1 MTNTITLTASDG
13 NSTASASFTLTVTL
27 QSAPARNLV
36 AVVARNQVNLTW
48 QPPLSSQP
56 VTGYVLEVGFSP
68 GSTALSVPLG
78 NVLSFS
84 ALAPDGRYYV
94 RVRSMTAVGAAAPS
108 NEVQFAT
115 GQAGPPLEPLSL
127 LATVVGTSVTLQWTE
142 NAFGPAIAGYEL
154 RAGSMPG
161 LSNIAVVPLPG
172 STRTLS
178 ANAPPGTYF
187 LRVHASNAAGTG
199 PASNEVTLNVGPG
212 VCTIPETPVGL
223 AASVNAGTV
232 SVVWNPPVS
241 GAIPTGYRLD
251 VGSAPG
257 TTNIGSFPLPPG
269 TNLAAPAPS
278 GTYFIRLS
286 ATNQC
291 GSSSPSLEVSFVVP

>member
-1 MTNTITLTASDG
+1 MLHDDGEIT
-13 NSTASASFTLTVTL
+13 
-27 QSAPARNLV
+27 
-36 AVVARNQVNLTW
+36 
-48 QPPLSSQP
+48 
-56 VTGYVLEVGFSP
+56 
-68 GSTALSVPLG
+68 
-78 NVLSFS
+78 
-84 ALAPDGRYYV
+84 
-94 RVRSMTAVGAAAPS
+94 
-108 NEVQFAT
+108 
-115 GQAGPPLEPLSL
+115 
-127 LATVVGTSVTLQWTE
+127 
-142 NAFGPAIAGYEL
+142 
-154 RAGSMPG
+154 
-161 LSNIAVVPLPG
+161 
-172 STRTLS
+172 
-178 ANAPPGTYF
+178 
-187 LRVHASNAAGTG
+187 SNASLSGQPLIADQSSRS
-199 PASNEVTLNVGPG
+199 ADA
-212 VCTIPETPVGL
+212 